1 MVEQPITTLSLTNLG
16 PFESVEMTFSPQV
29 NVIVGTNNT
38 GKSLLLRTLYAMT
51 SVASEKSNPVRFPPD
66 EDMDG
71 LLWPTAVR
79 DKLCGVFNVDTLRSL
94 TTHGRQ
100 QTHLTITLG
109 DDSDLHLRFPGDDPP
124 GGTHSIKVG
133 LAFHRPRAFPVF
145 LPAHEILSVAPGLRS
160 LYATYEVPFD
170 ETWND
175 LAELLYRPRLKGRSG
190 TSVEDAVTE
199 VMGGRFEV
207 DGDRFVLRRSGSDE
221 DRLEAPLVSEGH
233 RKLGMLQVLLS
244 NGVLRDQGYLFWDEP
259 EANLNPATIRALAP
273 LVARLA
279 AHGVQVF
286 LATHSLFL
294 LRELQMLDE
303 DGAAD
308 IRYTGLDR
316 EESGAVVAVQADD
329 LDDLP
334 VLTALDA
341 ELEQS
346 SRYLYR

>member
-1 MVEQPITTLSLTNLG
+1 M
-16 PFESVEMTFSPQV
+16 
-29 NVIVGTNNT
+29 
-38 GKSLLLRTLYAMT
+38 
-51 SVASEKSNPVRFPPD
+51 
-66 EDMDG
+66 
-71 LLWPTAVR
+71 
-79 DKLCGVFNVDTLRSL
+79 
-94 TTHGRQ
+94 
-100 QTHLTITLG
+100 
-109 DDSDLHLRFPGDDPP
+109 
-124 GGTHSIKVG
+124 
-133 LAFHRPRAFPVF
+133 
-145 LPAHEILSVAPGLRS
+145 
-160 LYATYEVPFD
+160 
-170 ETWND
+170 
-175 LAELLYRPRLKGRSG
+175 
-190 TSVEDAVTE
+190 
-199 VMGGRFEV
+199 
-207 DGDRFVLRRSGSDE
+207 
-221 DRLEAPLVSEGH
+221 SEGH

-273 LVARLA
+273 LIARLA

-316 EESGAVVAVQADD
+316 DESGAVVAAQADD